1 MRNLNTLF
9 PRGYLALSLLL
20 LLASGTTG
28 CSTLGSMGLPVGPGH
43 RLLSHAKDMRQ
54 AAGHRNGMPHEM
66 AKATLNPHR
75 VEAGDALVVEPNDFN
90 SPIRLPSDQTVQAD
104 GTIDMGAYGRLQVA
118 GRSVPE
124 IEKHAQAMILHH
136 ETLKQQH
143 RLASYGGNA
152 PAQEQNVDF
161 GVTVRLVNQESA
173 MFYVLGEVN
182 APGSYPLTGHETVL
196 DALIAAGGLAGKANE
211 HKIILSR
218 PRLSGQPRV
227 ILPICYH
234 QVVQLGETTTNYQ
247 IQPGDR
253 IYVPTL
259 TLWEDIKQSVGNEK
273 SCPHCLEFSQ
283 SQSE

>member
-1 MRNLNTLF
+1 
-9 PRGYLALSLLL
+9 LSD
-20 LLASGTTG
+20 
-28 CSTLGSMGLPVGPGH
+28 
-43 RLLSHAKDMRQ
+43 AKDFRQ
-54 AAGHRNGMPHEM
+54 AAGHRKDVPNEL

-75 VEAGDALVVEPNDFN
+75 VEAGDALVIEPNDFN
-90 SPIRLPSDQTVQAD
+90 SPVRLPSDQTVQSD

-124 IEKHAQAMILHH
+124 IERQAQSLILHH

-143 RLASYGGNA
+143 RLASHNGNG
-152 PAQEQNVDF
+152 PPPEQNLDY
-161 GVTVRLVNQESA
+161 GINVRLVNQESA

-211 HKIILSR
+211 HKLILSR
-218 PRLSGQPRV
+218 PRTPEQPRV

-234 QVVQLGETTTNYQ
+234 QIVQLGETTTNYQ
-247 IQPGDR
+247 LQPGDR
-253 IYVPTL
+253 IYVPSL
-259 TLWEDIKQSVGNEK
+259 TLWEDIKQSFGDEK

-283 SQSE
+283 SRN